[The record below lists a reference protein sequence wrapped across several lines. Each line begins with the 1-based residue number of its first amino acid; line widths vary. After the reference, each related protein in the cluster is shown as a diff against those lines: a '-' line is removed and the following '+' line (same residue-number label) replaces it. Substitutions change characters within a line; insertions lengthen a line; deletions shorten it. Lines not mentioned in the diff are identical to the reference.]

1 MGTEVIMPKVD
12 MVMDTGTFVEWLKKE
27 GDHVEK
33 GEPLFIV
40 LTDKANIEVEAPA
53 GGTLAGLRAQPN
65 DVIPVTEVIAYILEP
80 GEALPSA
87 VGAPA
92 QAAPTAFVPAVAP
105 HPSPV
110 TTDVEVSKAEAPA
123 RTAQPGRAGSG
134 KVRATPAA
142 RRLAAELG
150 VDLALVSGRGTHGRI
165 HTADVQAFAEHW
177 PLRAAEQPL
186 GAAEQAL
193 GAAEQSLST
202 VVRPAAAAPALRPE
216 VAALQIPL
224 PVARQKQVVPLVGP
238 RKVIA
243 ERMAYSAFTAPHITL
258 SLRVDMSEATRL
270 RARVQDP
277 IEQKTGQRLSF
288 TAIVARAVAAVL
300 PLHPFLNA
308 SLQDD
313 RIILWDDVHLG
324 IATSLENYSPEGTYP
339 QGGPMGGLIVPVI
352 REAQT
357 KSLEQI
363 VSVLADLVER
373 ARAKRLSPAEMSG
386 STFTISNLG
395 MFGIESFTAII
406 NPPESAILAVGK
418 IVDTPAS
425 AESGVELRPL
435 MNLTLSADHRVVD
448 GATAAHFLAGLKAT
462 LENPYL
468 LI

>member
-1 MGTEVIMPKVD
+1 MATEVIMPKVD
-12 MVMDTGTFVEWLKKE
+12 MVMETGTFVEWLKKE
-27 GDHVEK
+27 GDRVEK

-40 LTDKANIEVEAPA
+40 LTDKANIEVEASA
-53 GGTLAGLRAQPN
+53 GGILAGLRAQPN
-65 DVIPVTEVIAYILEP
+65 DVIPVTEVIAYLLEP
-80 GEALPSA
+80 GEALP
-87 VGAPA
+87 APA
-92 QAAPTAFVPAVAP
+92 GAATLAAAEPPLRAAEQPAPAVA
-105 HPSPV
+105 
-110 TTDVEVSKAEAPA
+110 EEEASKTEA
-123 RTAQPGRAGSG
+123 GNG

-142 RRLAAELG
+142 RRVAAELG
-150 VDLALVSGRGTHGRI
+150 VDLALVSGRGTRGRI
-165 HTADVQAFAEHW
+165 HTADVQAFAEQ
-177 PLRAAEQPL
+177 RPL
-186 GAAEQAL
+186 GAAGQPPAP
-193 GAAEQSLST
+193 
-202 VVRPAAAAPALRPE
+202 VVQPAAAPALRLE
-216 VAALQIPL
+216 VAASTIPL
-224 PVARQKQVVPLVGP
+224 PVARQKQVVPLAGP
-238 RKVIA
+238 RKIIA

-270 RARVQDP
+270 RARVQGP

-288 TAIVARAVAAVL
+288 TAIVARAAAAVL

-313 RIILWDDVHLG
+313 SIILWEDVHLG
-324 IATSLENYSPEGTYP
+324 IATSLEDY
-339 QGGPMGGLIVPVI
+339 LIVPVI

-363 VSVLADLVER
+363 VSALADLVER
-373 ARAKRLSPAEMSG
+373 ARAKRLAPAEMSG

-418 IVDTPAS
+418 IVDTPVS
-425 AESGVELRPL
+425 TESGGELRPM

-448 GATAAHFLAGLKAT
+448 GATAARFLAGLKTT

>member
-1 MGTEVIMPKVD
+1 MATEVIMPKVD
-12 MVMDTGTFVEWLKKE
+12 MVMETGTFVEWLKKE

-80 GEALPSA
+80 GEALPS
-87 VGAPA
+87 VTVAPA
-92 QAAPTAFVPAVAP
+92 QAAPTAPVPAVAP
-105 HPSPV
+105 QPVPAASHPSPV
-110 TTDVEVSKAEAPA
+110 TADVEVSEAEAPA
-123 RTAQPGRAGSG
+123 RPDPGDRDGIRETAQPGRAGDG

-150 VDLALVSGRGTHGRI
+150 VDLASVSGRGTHGRI
-165 HTADVQAFAEHW
+165 HTADVQTFAEHR
-177 PLRAAEQPL
+177 PLRAAGQPL
-186 GAAEQAL
+186 
-193 GAAEQSLST
+193 ST
-202 VVRPAAAAPALRPE
+202 LVQPAAAAPVP
-216 VAALQIPL
+216 QIPL
-224 PVARQKQVVPLVGP
+224 PAARQKQVVPLVGP
-238 RKVIA
+238 RKIIA
-243 ERMAYSAFTAPHITL
+243 ERMAFSAFTAPHITL

-270 RARVQDP
+270 RARVQGP
-277 IEQKTGQRLSF
+277 IEHKTGQRLSF

-324 IATSLENYSPEGTYP
+324 IATSLDDY
-339 QGGPMGGLIVPVI
+339 LIVPVI
-352 REAQT
+352 REAQA

-363 VSVLADLVER
+363 VSALADLVER
-373 ARAKRLSPAEMSG
+373 ARAKRLAPAEMSG

-395 MFGIESFTAII
+395 MFGIESFNAII
-406 NPPESAILAVGK
+406 NPPEAAILAVGK
-418 IVDTPAS
+418 IVDTPVS
-425 AESGVELRPL
+425 TEGGVELRPL

-448 GATAAHFLAGLKAT
+448 GATAAHFLAGLKTT